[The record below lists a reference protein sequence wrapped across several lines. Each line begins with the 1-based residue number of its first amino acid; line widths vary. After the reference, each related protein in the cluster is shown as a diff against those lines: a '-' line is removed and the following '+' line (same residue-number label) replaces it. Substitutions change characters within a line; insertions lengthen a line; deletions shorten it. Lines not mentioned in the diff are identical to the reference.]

1 MKHNLFKS
9 ISVKISIIFSLSTI
23 FILIIMGLFVN
34 KLVMNHFDY
43 QDRTLLEGEIQRI
56 EHLLQKDNLDLEY
69 LNAYLT
75 DAMVGHKDIFLQ
87 IERKQ
92 GDILFSSSYHPVKM
106 QQSAQVTKGDW
117 IKWVNDNKQY
127 HGLVSSTYINNS
139 TNQEPVSII
148 VGVDNNIHQHFLNHF
163 KYQLFLIGLAGSLC
177 LMLLG
182 WFAVRQGLKPVQS
195 MTEVAKGISAQNLS
209 QRLVVKNIPT
219 ELQPLAIAFNDML
232 DRLEIALEKLSDFS
246 SDLAHEFRTPINN
259 LLTQTQVC
267 LARNRD
273 IETYQEILFSNL
285 EEFERLAR
293 MVSDMLF
300 LAKVEHGLNLQN
312 LQMIELSKEVE
323 ALFEFYDA
331 VAAEKNMTLVQE
343 GSGNVW
349 GQSDLLRRALS
360 NLLSNAVKYG
370 KHNSIVQVKI
380 QQNANTTM
388 FKIENE
394 ADEIPKEQLARLFD
408 RFYRIDGSRQ
418 RKEEGSGLGLAIT
431 KSILDMLGASIN
443 AESVN
448 GKITFTIIF
457 TNP

>member
-23 FILIIMGLFVN
+23 FMLIIMGLFVN

-106 QQSAQVTKGDW
+106 QQSDQVTKGDW
-117 IKWVNDNKQY
+117 IKWVNDNKKY

-293 MVSDMLF
+293 MVSDM
-300 LAKVEHGLNLQN
+300 
-312 LQMIELSKEVE
+312 
-323 ALFEFYDA
+323 
-331 VAAEKNMTLVQE
+331 
-343 GSGNVW
+343 
-349 GQSDLLRRALS
+349 
-360 NLLSNAVKYG
+360 
-370 KHNSIVQVKI
+370 
-380 QQNANTTM
+380 
-388 FKIENE
+388 
-394 ADEIPKEQLARLFD
+394 
-408 RFYRIDGSRQ
+408 
-418 RKEEGSGLGLAIT
+418 
-431 KSILDMLGASIN
+431 
-443 AESVN
+443 
-448 GKITFTIIF
+448 
-457 TNP
+457 